1 MNVLDFL
8 RAHGSAPDQIPGE
21 ACLGELLE
29 QMDLGL
35 AGQGNIPML
44 PSYLST
50 DIRPQPGDRC
60 CVLDAGGT
68 NLRTALAW
76 FDPDG
81 QCHLEDLRVSR
92 MPGTEGML
100 NFEEFYEALAR
111 QVRPLAHFRRVGFCF
126 SYNVTLDRSLD
137 GKLDFWCK
145 EVRVPE
151 AVGRFVG
158 SSLKAVLGPDC
169 ESVHVLNDSV
179 AAMLGAGDVQ
189 TGVILGTGVN
199 VCYLEK
205 CENIPKIT
213 EKLHGD
219 AMIVSTE
226 IGEFDGI
233 PKSDFETRVIAA
245 SDAPDSAHAE
255 KQCSGAYLGNV
266 INEAWRAAA
275 GEGLLPDQFREA
287 RWDLADISRFLDGEG
302 SPIPAVPEARQIG
315 ALLVRRAAKT
325 AAILCAGPIRKAAQ
339 SGGTV
344 RVAVEGSQYWKLTG
358 FREAFNQEL
367 PALLAPAGIRYQIVK
382 SENACLTGAALAA
395 FARPM

>member
-21 ACLGELLE
+21 ACLGELME
-29 QMDLGL
+29 QMELGL

-50 DIRPQPGDRC
+50 DIRLQPGERC

-76 FDPDG
+76 FDAEG
-81 QCHLEDLRVSR
+81 RCRVEDLRVSR

-100 NFEEFYEALAR
+100 NFEEFYEALA
-111 QVRPLAHFRRVGFCF
+111 Q
-126 SYNVTLDRSLD
+126 
-137 GKLDFWCK
+137 

-158 SSLKAVLGPDC
+158 SSLKAALGPDC

-189 TGVILGTGVN
+189 IGVILGTGVN
-199 VCYLEK
+199 VCYLEQ

-213 EKLHGD
+213 QKLHGD

-266 INEAWRAAA
+266 INEAWRVAA

-287 RWDLADISRFLDGEG
+287 RWDLADISRFLAGEE

-339 SGGTV
+339 PGSTV

-367 PALLAPAGIRYQIVK
+367 PALLAPAGVRYQIVK
-382 SENACLTGAALAA
+382 SENACLAGAALAA
-395 FARPM
+395 FAQPM